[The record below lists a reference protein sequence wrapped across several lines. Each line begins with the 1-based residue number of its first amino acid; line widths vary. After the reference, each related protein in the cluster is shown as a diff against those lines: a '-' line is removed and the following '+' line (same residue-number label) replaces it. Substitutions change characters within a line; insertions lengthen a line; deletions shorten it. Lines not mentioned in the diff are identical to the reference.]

1 MNAMNKDVIER
12 ESDIDNT
19 DSRSAFHE
27 HVWWIAIVVG
37 VIIVFAIARS
47 LGAV

>member
-1 MNAMNKDVIER
+1 MNKDTIER

-19 DSRSAFHE
+19 NSTSAFHE

-37 VIIVFAIARS
+37 VVIIFVVARA
-47 LGAV
+47 LGAF